1 MVYNFKKH
9 GRSIKCRAT
18 QTSTSHSEPASRL
31 GVQAY
36 NVWIDVY
43 VNASAI
49 FLFHNIRSQPP

>member
-1 MVYNFKKH
+1 MPCHANRYFA
-9 GRSIKCRAT
+9 S
-18 QTSTSHSEPASRL
+18 PASKSS